1 MQETG
6 GLGVSCIIDSGG
18 NYKSST
24 HRESLKRQAN
34 LNTNLTIEISELHIN
49 SFFLSIVSPSYDLSD
64 FLIESTP
71 LRRQL
76 EQENVLYEYE
86 TSKTLTRFSPTKNQL
101 IKCLAIRGQ
110 WVTTQPKLQLDPPDS
125 HLLMLKGASLHFLF
139 EPTWLLS
146 GAQQGD
152 YLQILQSVV
161 SKLEDGTLK

>member
-1 MQETG
+1 M
-6 GLGVSCIIDSGG
+6 
-18 NYKSST
+18 
-24 HRESLKRQAN
+24 
-34 LNTNLTIEISELHIN
+34 
-49 SFFLSIVSPSYDLSD
+49 SPSYDLSD

-86 TSKTLTRFSPTKNQL
+86 TSKPLTRFSPTKNQL
-101 IKCLAIRGQ
+101 IKCLAFRGQ
-110 WVTTQPKLQLDPPDS
+110 WVTSQPKLQLDPTDS
-125 HLLMLKGASLHFLF
+125 HLLMLKGASLHYLF

-152 YLQILQSVV
+152 YLQILQSIV

>member
-1 MQETG
+1 VEVSLYHFISREKFEETSH
-6 GLGVSCIIDSGG
+6 LID
-18 NYKSST
+18 
-24 HRESLKRQAN
+24 
-34 LNTNLTIEISELHIN
+34 
-49 SFFLSIVSPSYDLSD
+49 LSIEASEHSFSFICKFSLVVSPSYDLSD

-86 TSKTLTRFSPTKNQL
+86 TSKPLTRFSPTKNQL

-110 WVTTQPKLQLDPPDS
+110 WVTSQPKLQLDPPDS

-161 SKLEDGTLK
+161 SKLEDGALK

>member
-1 MQETG
+1 M
-6 GLGVSCIIDSGG
+6 
-18 NYKSST
+18 
-24 HRESLKRQAN
+24 
-34 LNTNLTIEISELHIN
+34 LT
-49 SFFLSIVSPSYDLSD
+49 VSPSYDLSD

-86 TSKTLTRFSPTKNQL
+86 TSKPLTRFSPTKNQL
-101 IKCLAIRGQ
+101 IKCLAVRGQ
-110 WVTTQPKLQLDPPDS
+110 WVTSQPKLQLDPPDS

-152 YLQILQSVV
+152 YLQILQSIV

>member
-1 MQETG
+1 MFESAHYKHDYLKLCKFLLPLTAT
-6 GLGVSCIIDSGG
+6 IILLSM
-18 NYKSST
+18 
-24 HRESLKRQAN
+24 
-34 LNTNLTIEISELHIN
+34 LT
-49 SFFLSIVSPSYDLSD
+49 VSPSYDLSD

-86 TSKTLTRFSPTKNQL
+86 TSKPLTRFSPTKNQL
-101 IKCLAIRGQ
+101 IKCLAVRGQ
-110 WVTTQPKLQLDPPDS
+110 WVTSQPKLQLDPPDS

-152 YLQILQSVV
+152 YLQILQSIV